1 MSFNSHNARVVD
13 PTNPETAILQ
23 NAGLQA
29 GSLCDPFRVAMR
41 SSGDSPA
48 LLAALRQQLRQ
59 GGWTARKL
67 AAHFAI
73 GEATAKR
80 WLAGRGLTLDRL
92 EMLSALCGLT
102 LAELARAAE
111 APPAGLAGELT
122 LAQERALSADIF
134 LSFLFMTILG
144 GNTPAEIARDF
155 GVPQRDIDAALVRL
169 ERLALIDRLA
179 NGRVRALVDRAI
191 VWRKTPMRALF
202 EAHMKPQFMTMDF
215 GAEDAVYASEVV
227 KLSAMGAA
235 QLAELIDKHRREVH
249 ALAARDR
256 ETAHLPRQWYG
267 MLCAARVLDTRQLQ
281 QD

>member
-1 MSFNSHNARVVD
+1 
-13 PTNPETAILQ
+13 
-23 NAGLQA
+23 
-29 GSLCDPFRVAMR
+29 MR
-41 SSGDSPA
+41 STGNSPA
-48 LLAALRQQLRQ
+48 LLAALRQHLRS

-92 EMLSALCGLT
+92 DDLAVLCGLT

-111 APPAGLAGELT
+111 APPAGLAEELT
-122 LAQERALSADIF
+122 LAQERALSSDIF
-134 LSFLFMTILG
+134 LAFLFMTILG

-155 GVPQRDIDAALVRL
+155 GVLQRDMDAALMRL
-169 ERLALIDRLA
+169 ERLALIDRLSG
-179 NGRVRALVDRAI
+179 GRVRPLVDRAI
-191 VWRKTPMRALF
+191 VWRKTPMRSLF

-215 GAEDAVYASEVV
+215 AAEDAVYASEVV

-235 QLAELIDKHRREVH
+235 QLAEAIDRHRREVQ
-249 ALAARDR
+249 ALAERDR
-256 ETAHLPRQWYG
+256 QTAHLPRQWYG
-267 MLCAARVLDTRQLQ
+267 MLCAARVLDTRQLE